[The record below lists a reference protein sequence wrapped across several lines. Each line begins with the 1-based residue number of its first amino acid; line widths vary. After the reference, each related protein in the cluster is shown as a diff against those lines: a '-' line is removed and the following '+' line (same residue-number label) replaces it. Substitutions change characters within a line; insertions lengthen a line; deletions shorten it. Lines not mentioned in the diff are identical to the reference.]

1 MKQPKYCNIGGQALI
16 EGVMMK
22 NGAKIAMS
30 VRKPDGE
37 IETKL
42 TKGSQL
48 FDYAFFKLPVVRGMA
63 ELIKAMVIGIQ
74 ALTYSAEFFIEDEED
89 YRPSKFETW
98 VKETFKEQA
107 DNILIGFSIIFAFA
121 MAIVM
126 FAIVPALLT
135 SLLKGV
141 IQNSVAL
148 SLIEGL
154 IKVTMFV
161 GYILI
166 ISRMRD
172 IQRVFEYHGAEH
184 KTIHCFEAGRELT
197 PENAAEYTRIHPRC
211 GTSFLLFVMAI
222 SIAVFSFVTWSS
234 LAMRILLKILL
245 LPAIAGISY
254 EVLRLSAK
262 YDNWFMKALSTP
274 GLLMQR
280 LTTREPDLKQ
290 LAVAITAMQAV
301 LDNEKAPSCEP

>member
-48 FDYAFFKLPVVRGMA
+48 FDHAFFKLPIVRGMA

-74 ALTYSAEFFIEDEED
+74 ALTYSAEFFIEDEQD

-107 DNILIGFSIIFAFA
+107 DNILIGFSVVFAFA

-126 FAIVPALLT
+126 FAIVPAFLT
-135 SLLKGV
+135 SLLKGF
-141 IQNSVAL
+141 INSSVAL

-184 KTIHCFEAGRELT
+184 KTIHCFEAGRALT

-222 SIAVFSFVTWSS
+222 SIAVFSLVTWSS
-234 LAMRILLKILL
+234 LGMRILLKILL
-245 LPAIAGISY
+245 LPVIAGISY

-262 YDNWFMKALSTP
+262 YDNWFMKVLSTP

-280 LTTREPDLKQ
+280 LTTREPNLKQ

-301 LDNEKAPSCEP
+301 LDNADKPSCEP